1 MDLKSIKK
9 RGISE
14 KFEEIAEHQKMSNL
28 IGFRLFL
35 IRFRVEAFPFHQIL
49 SQKMFQNLKI
59 NDVYV
64 YPFLRIMAGFR

>member
-1 MDLKSIKK
+1 
-9 RGISE
+9 
-14 KFEEIAEHQKMSNL
+14 MSNL

-64 YPFLRIMAGFR
+64 YPFLRHLIILFKGIIGSDS